1 MTIMINPID
10 ELNYIDEV
18 GTNFELLF
26 FMTLMLLSGLISCL
40 IIKNIIK
47 KVMEEYL

>member
-1 MTIMINPID
+1 MTIMINPTD

-26 FMTLMLLSGLISCL
+26 FMTLMLLSGLI
-40 IIKNIIK
+40 IKNIIK

>member
-1 MTIMINPID
+1 MTIMINPTD

-26 FMTLMLLSGLISCL
+26 IMTLMLLSGLI
-40 IIKNIIK
+40 IKFIIK
-47 KVMEEYL
+47 KLTENYL